1 MKERNT
7 VQYAVAAAFAVMIVC
22 YLAFQRIKTIP
33 GHSKALSITAKC
45 AATAMAVVA
54 ALIGCIKNPQPAY
67 WIILAGLA
75 VCTIADGVLC
85 VRFITG
91 GAIFGLGHVLY
102 IVAFCVMHRPTWAS
116 LILFAAL
123 LGLVTAFFS
132 RYRKRIG
139 RRLPLILGYAT
150 LLCLMVSMALPQ
162 KPLFFAGALLF
173 AASDALL
180 AYLAV
185 DRNHMWLDYISL
197 GAYYLGQFLLAL
209 AIVVG

>member
-1 MKERNT
+1 MR
-7 VQYAVAAAFAVMIVC
+7 YAVTVLFFLMLGF
-22 YLAFQRIKTIP
+22 YLGFQKTKTLP
-33 GHSKALSITAKC
+33 GHSRALSVALKC
-45 AATAMAVVA
+45 AATAMAVVV

-67 WIILAGLA
+67 WIILAGLV

-162 KPLFFAGALLF
+162 KPLFFTGALLF

>member
-1 MKERNT
+1 M
-7 VQYAVAAAFAVMIVC
+7 QYAVAAAFAVMIGC
-22 YLAFQRIKTIP
+22 YLAFQKIKTLP
-33 GHSKALSITAKC
+33 GHSKAQSITVKC
-45 AATAMAVVA
+45 AATAMAVVV
-54 ALIGCIKNPQPAY
+54 ALLGCIRNPQPAH
-67 WIILAGLA
+67 WIILAGLI

-85 VRFITG
+85 VQFITG
-91 GAIFGLGHVLY
+91 GALFGFGHILY
-102 IVAFCVMHRPTWAS
+102 IIGFCVMHRPTWAS

-123 LGLVTAFFS
+123 MGLATAFFS

-139 RRLPLILGYAT
+139 HRLPLVLGYAT

-180 AYLAV
+180 AYLTV

-209 AIVVG
+209 AIFVG

>member
-1 MKERNT
+1 M
-7 VQYAVAAAFAVMIVC
+7 QYAVAAAFAVMIGC
-22 YLAFQRIKTIP
+22 YLAFQKIKTLP
-33 GHSKALSITAKC
+33 GHSKAQSITVKC
-45 AATAMAVVA
+45 AATAMAVVV
-54 ALIGCIKNPQPAY
+54 ALLGCIRNPLPAY
-67 WIILAGLA
+67 WIILAGLI

-85 VRFITG
+85 VQFITG
-91 GAIFGLGHVLY
+91 GALFGFGHILY
-102 IVAFCVMHRPTWAS
+102 IIGFCVMHRPTWAS

-123 LGLVTAFFS
+123 MGLATAFFS

-139 RRLPLILGYAT
+139 HRLPLVLGYAT

-180 AYLAV
+180 AYLTV

-209 AIVVG
+209 AIFVG